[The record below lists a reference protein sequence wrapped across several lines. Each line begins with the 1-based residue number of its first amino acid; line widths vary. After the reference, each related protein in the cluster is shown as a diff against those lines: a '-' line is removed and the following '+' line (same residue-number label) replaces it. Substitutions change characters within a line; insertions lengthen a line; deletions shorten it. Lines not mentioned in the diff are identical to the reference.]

1 MDNWKT
7 ETDDRELERLF
18 AEARRYPLLSA
29 EQERDIDASKWR
41 AVDDLGS
48 LFIHSAGGRHF
59 LQDLLGRI
67 QHEPPEVANFANR
80 DHHFLLRREL
90 VSYSSGGDQA
100 GAVVMLAGAL
110 SAGDLETAH
119 ETIREMALPASL
131 AVGMAGAL
139 ARANEQSVKC
149 RVADALHAWQTTTE
163 GRKPA
168 TKRYRL
174 ESTQLKALTL
184 ALSRFNQARDTLT
197 LHNLRLVYSIAG
209 KARGKGAP
217 YRDLIQEGTLGLIRA
232 AEKFEAAKGYRF
244 STYCYN
250 WISQAVRRYISDS
263 AALIR
268 YPTHVREQVGKLY
281 RERNALWSSSGEE
294 PSEEAL
300 ASATG
305 IAADKARELRQLRN
319 MAISLDQPQFDDDD
333 ESLLD
338 SMPGGPFED
347 IGARAE
353 TASLQRCLL
362 QEIEHLDPAE
372 KQVVI
377 ARWGLHDGPP
387 LTRAEVADKLRV
399 SREWVRQLEKSAL
412 DKLSRNSVVRKAASD
427 HGNLSPA

>member
-59 LQDLLGRI
+59 LQDLLARI

-90 VSYSSGGDQA
+90 VSYLSGGDQA
-100 GAVVMLAGAL
+100 GAVVLLAGAL

-139 ARANEQSVKC
+139 ARANAQSVKC
-149 RVADALHAWQTTTE
+149 RVADALYAWQTTTE

-168 TKRYRL
+168 TKRYQL
-174 ESTQLKALTL
+174 ESTQLNALTL

-300 ASATG
+300 ASAAG
-305 IAADKARELRQLRN
+305 IATDKARELRQLRN

-338 SMPGGPFED
+338 SMPGRPFDD
-347 IGARAE
+347 IDARAE
-353 TASLQRCLL
+353 SASLQRCLL

>member
-1 MDNWKT
+1 VDNWKT
-7 ETDDRELERLF
+7 ATDDRELERLF

-29 EQERDIDASKWR
+29 EQERDIDSSKWQ
-41 AVDDLGS
+41 AVSELCT
-48 LFIHSAGGRHF
+48 LFIESKGGRRY
-59 LQDLLGRI
+59 LQDLMARI
-67 QHEPPEVANFANR
+67 QHEPPVVASFANR

-90 VSYSSGGDQA
+90 VSFLGGGEQT
-100 GAVVMLAGAL
+100 GTIELLAGAL
-110 SAGDLETAH
+110 SADDLSAAQ
-119 ETIREMALPASL
+119 ETIDSMELPASL
-131 AVGMAGAL
+131 VVGIAGAL
-139 ARANEQSVKC
+139 ARCNKRSAKC
-149 RVADALHAWQTTTE
+149 RVADALDAWQV
-163 GRKPA
+163 A
-168 TKRYRL
+168 TDGSKASKERYAL
-174 ESTQLKALTL
+174 NASQLSTLDL

-232 AEKFEAAKGYRF
+232 AEKFEARKGYRF

-294 PSEEAL
+294 PSEEEL
-300 ASATG
+300 ASAAG
-305 IAADKARELRQLRN
+305 IDTDKARELRQLRN
-319 MAISLDQPQFDDDD
+319 MAVSLDQPRYDDDE

-338 SMPGGPFED
+338 TMPGGPFED
-347 IGARAE
+347 IGAGAE
-353 TASLQRCLL
+353 AASLQRCLL
-362 QEIEHLDPAE
+362 QQIDHLEPTE

-412 DKLSRNSVVRKAASD
+412 DKLSRNSVVRRAATD

>member
-41 AVDDLGS
+41 AVDDLCT
-48 LFIHSAGGRHF
+48 LFTDSEGGRRY
-59 LQDLLGRI
+59 LQDLLARI

-90 VSYSSGGDQA
+90 VSYLSGGEQVA
-100 GAVVMLAGAL
+100 SVTLLASAL
-110 SAGDLETAH
+110 SAGDLAAARD
-119 ETIREMALPASL
+119 TIKEMALPASL

-139 ARANEQSVKC
+139 ARCNQRPVKC
-149 RVADALHAWQTTTE
+149 RVADALDAWQTTAE
-163 GRKPA
+163 GRKSSGA
-168 TKRYRL
+168 RYRL
-174 ESTQLKALTL
+174 EPAQLSALAL
-184 ALSRFNQARDTLT
+184 SLSRFNQARDTLT

-232 AEKFEAAKGYRF
+232 AEKFEATKGYRF

-294 PSEEAL
+294 PSEAEL
-300 ASATG
+300 ASAAGIDTG
-305 IAADKARELRQLRN
+305 KARELRQLRN
-319 MAISLDQPQFDDDD
+319 MAISLDQPRFDDDE

-338 SMPGGPFED
+338 SLPGGPFED
-347 IGARAE
+347 IDAPAE
-353 TASLQRCLL
+353 SASLQRCLL
-362 QEIEHLDPAE
+362 QEIDHLDPAE

-377 ARWGLHDGPP
+377 ARWGLHEGPP
-387 LTRAEVADKLRV
+387 LTRAEVADKLCV

>member
-48 LFIHSAGGRHF
+48 LFVHSAGGRHF
-59 LQDLLGRI
+59 LQDLLARI

-90 VSYSSGGDQA
+90 VSYLSGGDEA
-100 GAVVMLAGAL
+100 GAVVLLAGAL
-110 SAGDLETAH
+110 SAGDLETAQ

-131 AVGMAGAL
+131 VVGMAGAL
-139 ARANEQSVKC
+139 ARANAQAVKC

-300 ASATG
+300 ASAAG
-305 IAADKARELRQLRN
+305 IATDKARELRQLRN

-338 SMPGGPFED
+338 SMPGGPFDD
-347 IGARAE
+347 IDAGAE
-353 TASLQRCLL
+353 SASLQRCLL

-427 HGNLSPA
+427 HGTLSPA